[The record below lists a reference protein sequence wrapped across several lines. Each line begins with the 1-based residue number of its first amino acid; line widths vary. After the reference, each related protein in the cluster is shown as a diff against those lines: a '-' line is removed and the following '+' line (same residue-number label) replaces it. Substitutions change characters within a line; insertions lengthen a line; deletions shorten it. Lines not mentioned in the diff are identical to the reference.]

1 MGWRTRVEEF
11 CMNSE
16 EARRLQVVPQGCGA
30 CWGLLHYKD
39 RHAPSQLCRTQDW
52 RNESPMNG
60 LLCVTMTVAL
70 GDQGN
75 VRGPCNGWAVWV
87 CMSVCESEY
96 TEKLLRN
103 VRTHA
108 KDKEFESHST
118 ESYPSSL
125 LWRNIT
131 VLSKGLA
138 CEPHWM
144 ELMEVLCTGLILLE
158 KFNWWAEISSCW
170 WISSNS
176 RREN

>member
-39 RHAPSQLCRTQDW
+39 RHAPSQLCRTQDC
-52 RNESPMNG
+52 RNESLMNG

-70 GDQGN
+70 SDQGN
-75 VRGPCNGWAVWV
+75 VRGPRNRWAVWV
-87 CMSVCESEY
+87 CMSVRERVS
-96 TEKLLRN
+96 TLRN
-103 VRTHA
+103 YSGMWGRMPKT
-108 KDKEFESHST
+108 KNLSHIQRNLT
-118 ESYPSSL
+118 LL

-131 VLSKGLA
+131 ILSKGLA